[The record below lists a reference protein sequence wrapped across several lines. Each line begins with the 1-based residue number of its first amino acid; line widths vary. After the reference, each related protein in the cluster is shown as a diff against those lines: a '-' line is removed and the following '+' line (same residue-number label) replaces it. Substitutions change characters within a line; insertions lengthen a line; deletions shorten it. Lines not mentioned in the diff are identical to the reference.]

1 MRPSSDCLVD
11 VTMRILVGSL
21 AAVVL
26 GALLACGQLGD
37 DEPVQARVPTA
48 AVFDL
53 LESGFHQSTV
63 GVALGERVE
72 VAVEVRQEKHD
83 RHICGVPSVVD
94 PFGNV
99 LQTLTPRQNAAK
111 GTATHYVYES
121 RYAFLAAT
129 DGAYGVKLENRGCL
143 LDDVSAAAT
152 VQWAVYPVQE

>member
-1 MRPSSDCLVD
+1 MRPRRDCLGD
-11 VTMRILVGSL
+11 MSLRILVGSL

-26 GALLACGQLGD
+26 GALLACGQSEN

-53 LESGFHQSTV
+53 LEAGFHRSTV
-63 GVALGERVE
+63 WASLGERVE

-121 RYAFLAAT
+121 RYAFFAAT
-129 DGAYGVKLENRGCL
+129 DGEYGVKLENRGCL
-143 LDDVSAAAT
+143 LDDVGAVAT
-152 VQWAVYPVQE
+152 VQWAVHPVQE